1 MRRKCLTMTDLA
13 KLVLPADLLRQM
25 KILLLRISVEA
36 ARLNAPEVIFHC
48 RKSDKIV
55 SELLRRETM

>member
-1 MRRKCLTMTDLA
+1 MTDLA
-13 KLVLPADLLRQM
+13 KIVLPADLLRQM
-25 KILLLRISVEA
+25 KVLLLGIGVEA

-55 SELLRRETM
+55 SELLRRQTM

>member
-1 MRRKCLTMTDLA
+1 MTDLA
-13 KLVLPADLLRQM
+13 KIVLPADLLRQM
-25 KILLLRISVEA
+25 RERLQQISLEA

-55 SELLRRETM
+55 AALLKRETM